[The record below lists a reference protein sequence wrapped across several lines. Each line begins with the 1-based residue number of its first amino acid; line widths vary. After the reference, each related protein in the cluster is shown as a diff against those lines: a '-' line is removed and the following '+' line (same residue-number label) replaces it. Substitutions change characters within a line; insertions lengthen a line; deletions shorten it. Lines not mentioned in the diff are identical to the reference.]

1 MKHPLPGLPI
11 FHLIFAGAKTTA
23 PEHGTTNH
31 YNMFKLKSI
40 LLSVLLLTGFT
51 AFAQQITV
59 TGVVTSSTDG
69 YGVIGAA
76 VMEKG
81 TSNGCV
87 TDLDGNFSLKVEAG
101 KILEISCI
109 GYRTI
114 DVVAAPQLAELAG
127 KCRAVGFGT
136 PSYFSKC
143 YMELFGRL
151 PGEEREDF
159 QRKNL

>member
-11 FHLIFAGAKTTA
+11 FHLIFAAAKTTA
-23 PEHGTTNH
+23 PGHGTTNH

-81 TSNGCV
+81 TTNGTT
-87 TDLDGNFSLKVEAG
+87 TDFDGNFTITVKEGAVLVFS
-101 KILEISCI
+101 SI
-109 GYRTI
+109 GYTTLELPAQAQMA
-114 DVVAAPQLAELAG
+114 VVMEEDSQPFSVRPTSPAPS
-127 KCRAVGFGT
+127 
-136 PSYFSKC
+136 P
-143 YMELFGRL
+143 
-151 PGEEREDF
+151 P
-159 QRKNL
+159 

>member
-1 MKHPLPGLPI
+1 MKHPLPGLP
-11 FHLIFAGAKTTA
+11 FFLLIFAGAKTTA
-23 PEHGTTNH
+23 PGHGTTN
-31 YNMFKLKSI
+31 YFNMFKLRSI

-87 TDLDGNFSLKVEAG
+87 TDLDGNFSLKV
-101 KILEISCI
+101 
-109 GYRTI
+109 
-114 DVVAAPQLAELAG
+114 
-127 KCRAVGFGT
+127 
-136 PSYFSKC
+136 
-143 YMELFGRL
+143 
-151 PGEEREDF
+151 
-159 QRKNL
+159 

>member
-1 MKHPLPGLPI
+1 
-11 FHLIFAGAKTTA
+11 
-23 PEHGTTNH
+23 
-31 YNMFKLKSI
+31 MFKLKSI
-40 LLSVLLLTGFT
+40 LLSVLLLAGFT

-87 TDLDGNFSLKVEAG
+87 TDLDGNFTLKVEAG

-114 DVVAAPQLAELAG
+114 EVAAAPTLKVVIDEDVAELSEELSKKLGRKVRLVDG
-127 KCRAVGFGT
+127 KRSGRI
-136 PSYFSKC
+136 
-143 YMELFGRL
+143 ELEFYGAEDREKLIDQLRRL
-151 PGEEREDF
+151 
-159 QRKNL
+159 